1 MNGEAHLKVTA
12 SHLGRLAYL
21 YVRQSTLR
29 QVLENTES
37 TKRQYGLKDRAMAL
51 GWPADRVVVVDSD
64 LGMSGAD
71 SDREGFQ
78 RLVAAVG
85 LGEVGVVLGLE
96 VSRLAR
102 SSSDWHRLLEIC
114 ALTDTLILDEDGLY
128 NPAQFNDRL
137 LLGLKGTMSEAEL
150 HVLRA
155 RLTGGALAKASR
167 GELEMKLPVGL
178 VNDAAGHVV
187 LDPDLSVQAAVRT
200 FFETFARTG
209 SGTATV
215 RNFAEQGLLFPRR
228 LSTGPHKGEVAWG
241 RLHHSRA
248 LRVLK
253 NPRYTGAF
261 VYGRT
266 QGRKLPGG
274 RELRRQLPREQW
286 HTVILGAHPGYI
298 SWANYEDNL
307 ARLHENAQVN
317 GAARAKSPPREGN
330 ALLQGLV
337 VCGRCGERMTIRYH
351 VDHGQVLPEYLCQKR
366 GIENA
371 EPLCQRLL
379 GKDIDRAIGD
389 LLVATVTPL
398 ALEMAMTVHDE
409 LVSRATQAD
418 ALRHQQVDRAR
429 YEAELAQRR
438 YLAVDPDNR
447 LVAQSLEAEWDH
459 KLRALRDAQDD
470 YERRREADGAAL
482 EPSQKEQILALASDF
497 PRLWGDPA
505 VPQRERKRMV
515 RLLVEDVTL
524 VRADKVVVHVRF
536 RGGATHSLFL
546 PLPLTA
552 AQLRKVSPAVVAEV
566 DRLLDD
572 HTDSEIVDILNS
584 AGLRPGV
591 ADRFS
596 LRIVYVLRRTY
607 GLEDRYSRLRRR
619 GLLTLAEVSELLG
632 ADPSTVKSWAASGH
646 IASQVY
652 NDKGERLY
660 ERPVSLQQQCQWCG
674 GPVPAKPALRRGRKW
689 CSQRC
694 GLAAYA
700 ARKRQITVTASK

>member
-1 MNGEAHLKVTA
+1 MDNEAHLKVTA

-37 TKRQYGLKDRAMAL
+37 TKRQYALRGRAIAL
-51 GWPADRVVVVDSD
+51 GWPSDRVVVIDSD
-64 LGMSGAD
+64 LGLSGAD

-85 LGEVGVVLGLE
+85 MGEVGVVLGLE

-114 ALTDTLILDEDGLY
+114 ALSDTLILDEDGIY

-155 RLTGGALAKASR
+155 RLIGGQLAKASR
-167 GELEMKLPVGL
+167 GELEMRLPVGL

-187 LDPDLSVQAAVRT
+187 LDPDLGVQGAVRT

-209 SGTATV
+209 SATATV
-215 RNFAEQGLLFPRR
+215 RSFREQGLLFPRR
-228 LSTGPHKGEVAWG
+228 LPAGAHKGDVAWG
-241 RLHHSRA
+241 PLHHSRT

-266 QGRKLPGG
+266 QSRRSPGG

-298 SWANYEDNL
+298 SWGDYEENL
-307 ARLHENAQVN
+307 ARLHENAQAN
-317 GAARAKSPPREGN
+317 GAERRKSPPREGP

-337 VCGRCGERMTIRYH
+337 MCGRCGERMTVRYYAP
-351 VDHGQVLPEYLCQKR
+351 HGQPVPEYLCQKR
-366 GIENA
+366 GIEKA
-371 EPLCQRLL
+371 EPPCQRLL
-379 GKDIDRAIGD
+379 GRDIDRAIGE
-389 LLVATVTPL
+389 LLVGTVTPL
-398 ALEMAMTVHDE
+398 ALEMALTVHDE
-409 LVSRATQAD
+409 LLARADKAD
-418 ALRHQQVDRAR
+418 GLRRQQVDRAR

-438 YLAVDPDNR
+438 YLSVDPDYR
-447 LVAQSLEAEWDH
+447 LVAQSLEADWDH
-459 KLRALRDAQDD
+459 KLRALREAQDD
-470 YERRREADGAAL
+470 YERRREADGRAL
-482 EPSQKEQILALASDF
+482 DASQREQILALAGDF
-497 PRLWGDPA
+497 PRLWRDPA

-524 VRADKVVVHVRF
+524 LRTDKVVAHVRF
-536 RGGATHSLFL
+536 RGGATHSLVL

-552 AQLRKVSPAVVAEV
+552 AELRKVSPAVVAEV

-584 AGLRPGV
+584 AAFRPGV
-591 ADRFS
+591 AERFS
-596 LRIVYVLRRTY
+596 LRIIYILRRTY

-619 GLLTLAEVSELLG
+619 GLLTLEEISGLLG
-632 ADPSTVKSWAASGH
+632 ADPSTVKAWARTGH

-652 NDKGERLY
+652 NDKGQRLY
-660 ERPVSLQQQCQWCG
+660 EPPSSLQQPCQWCG
-674 GPVPAKPALRRGRKW
+674 SPVPAKPALRRGKKW

-694 GLAAYA
+694 CLAAYA
-700 ARKRQITVTASK
+700 SRKRAARQGGTQ